1 MKTKKILCIQL
12 LFICI
17 VTISCKKENPFEPP
31 IDKTEHYYLQTIDGF
46 TLEKHKLVVRAPD
59 YPLEFKFTRKDSIF
73 RGYVIFEKMGEKIID
88 TTRTNSTSFV
98 VDINYI
104 VVNAINVSFYRI
116 TFSNDT
122 LKCRAF
128 YSHPTID
135 YRTNHIIALKR

>member
-73 RGYVIFEKMGEKIID
+73 RGYLIFEKMGERRID
-88 TTRTNSTSFV
+88 SSCTTGKCFSIN
-98 VDINYI
+98 INYK
-104 VVNAINVSFYRI
+104 V
-116 TFSNDT
+116 
-122 LKCRAF
+122 
-128 YSHPTID
+128 
-135 YRTNHIIALKR
+135 